1 MARRAAGYAMWMDTL
16 NRIPFLLPTLVIAIL
31 LALLLG
37 GCDGR
42 PPATG
47 AAAEPAKSNVYLEAV
62 QEAEA
67 LKHSLEERRIEQER
81 LDALLG
87 RDQSATR

>member
-1 MARRAAGYAMWMDTL
+1 MSWCASGYAMPMDTL

-42 PPATG
+42 PPA
-47 AAAEPAKSNVYLEAV
+47 ASAEPDPTRSNVYLEAV

-67 LKHSLEERRIEQER
+67 LRHSLEERRLEQDR
-81 LDALLG
+81 LDTLLG

>member
-1 MARRAAGYAMWMDTL
+1 MHMHVLD
-16 NRIPFLLPTLVIAIL
+16 RIPFLLPTLVIATL
-31 LALLLG
+31 LALLLA

-42 PPATG
+42 PPA
-47 AAAEPAKSNVYLEAV
+47 ASAEPEPARSNVYLEAV

-67 LKHSLEERRIEQER
+67 LRHSLEERRVDQER

-87 RDQSATR
+87 RDQPAAR

>member
-1 MARRAAGYAMWMDTL
+1 MQL
-16 NRIPFLLPTLVIAIL
+16 LSRIPFLLPTMVVAFV

-37 GCDGR
+37 GCDSQ
-42 PPATG
+42 PPAT
-47 AAAEPAKSNVYLEAV
+47 AEPAPPTRSNVYLEAV

-67 LKHSLEERRIEQER
+67 LKHSLEERRVEQER

-87 RDQSATR
+87 RDQPATR

>member
-1 MARRAAGYAMWMDTL
+1 MSWRAAGYAMRMDTL

-37 GCDGR
+37 GCDSR
-42 PPATG
+42 PPA
-47 AAAEPAKSNVYLEAV
+47 ASAEAGPAQSNVYLEAV

-67 LKHSLEERRIEQER
+67 LKHSLEERRVEQER

-87 RDQSATR
+87 RDQPAAR

>member
-1 MARRAAGYAMWMDTL
+1 MRMDAL

-31 LALLLG
+31 LALLLA

-42 PPATG
+42 PPAAG
-47 AAAEPAKSNVYLEAV
+47 VEAGPARSNVYLEAV

-67 LKHSLEERRIEQER
+67 LKHSLDERRVEQER

-87 RDQSATR
+87 RDQPATR

>member
-1 MARRAAGYAMWMDTL
+1 MRMDAL

-31 LALLLG
+31 LALLLA

-42 PPATG
+42 PPAAG
-47 AAAEPAKSNVYLEAV
+47 ADEAGPARSNVYLEAV

-67 LKHSLEERRIEQER
+67 LKHSLDERRVEQER

-87 RDQSATR
+87 RDQPATR